1 MLDKT
6 GMNLRE
12 SNKEFCL
19 NGVSKE
25 FGSTK
30 SKKVNT
36 KGKVLCDEMREKV
49 EQFILKNKPLLI
61 MIAKENAHRYDIPI
75 QYANNSP
82 ADWYEDL
89 IAVGI
94 YGVCRGALAWQ
105 QKELEGRDLSNFQG
119 ELKQAARVRVRH
131 LAEKLSRYWA
141 IIEDENDNQI

>member
-1 MLDKT
+1 MLNKA
-6 GMNLRE
+6 GKNLRE
-12 SNKEFCL
+12 LRK
-19 NGVSKE
+19 
-25 FGSTK
+25 GSTSDFANK
-30 SKKVNT
+30 AIGVRKTIKVNT

-49 EQFILKNKPLLI
+49 EQFIMENKPLLI

-75 QYANNSP
+75 QYANNNP

-105 QKELEGRDLSNFQG
+105 QKEIEGRNLSNFQG

-131 LAEKLSRYWA
+131 LAEKLNKYWSL
-141 IIEDENDNQI
+141 IDDQVESL

>member
-6 GMNLRE
+6 GKNLRE
-12 SNKEFCL
+12 LNKENCF
-19 NGVSKE
+19 NGASKE
-25 FGSTK
+25 FGATK
-30 SKKVNT
+30 SKKVST

-49 EQFILKNKPLLI
+49 EQFIMENKPLLI

-75 QYANNSP
+75 KYANNNP

-94 YGVCRGALAWQ
+94 YGMCRGALAWQ
-105 QKELEGRDLSNFQG
+105 QKEIEGRDLSNFQG

-131 LAEKLSRYWA
+131 LAEKLNKYWSL
-141 IIEDENDNQI
+141 IDDVNQIQ